1 MHFKQNDF
9 SEAKDLAKVQ
19 IKIDNI
25 DAEYVDL
32 ISDEIFQKQPF
43 FLTTLLGYRFDVTP
57 IELEEIMKIYF
68 LIWEYFRTNKKVQ
81 TIKVTETYFETILN
95 TNIAL
100 LQYID
105 GELDEDE
112 KTRIYSSHLSNL
124 KSKALF
130 TAVLYRY
137 SERPVLI
144 KMEEEKR
151 AIILLGIKSFIECF
165 ETI

>member
-1 MHFKQNDF
+1 MDFKQKDF
-9 SEAKDLAKVQ
+9 SEAIDLAKLQ
-19 IKIDNI
+19 IRMDTI
-25 DAEYVDL
+25 DAEYVNL

-43 FLTTLLGYRFDVTP
+43 FLTTLLGLRFDLTP

-68 LIWEYFRTNKKVQ
+68 LTWEYFRTNTKVQ

-100 LQYID
+100 LKYAE
-105 GELDEDE
+105 GESDEDE
-112 KTRIYSSHLSNL
+112 RAKLYSSNLGNL

-130 TAVLYRY
+130 VAVLYRFDE
-137 SERPVLI
+137 SPVLLN
-144 KMEEEKR
+144 MEAGKKD
-151 AIILLGIKSFIECF
+151 IILLGIKSFIECF